1 MSIPKG
7 QLGTAQVQEKMT
19 TVLLVDDDPLQ
30 AHVRRSI
37 LKRQFSDV
45 ERAADVAE
53 AFILVEEPRFVERLG
68 LVVVGLNR
76 PGLGSPAF
84 VAELTSRL
92 PSVPVLVLGRTRD
105 EADLY
110 AAPNV
115 RFLPRSVPSEQ
126 MLAVSRQMIEH
137 YSPRVA

>member
-1 MSIPKG
+1 
-7 QLGTAQVQEKMT
+7 MT

-37 LKRQFSDV
+37 LGRHFPDV
-45 ERAADVAE
+45 KRAADAAE
-53 AFILVEEPRFVERLG
+53 AFILVEDPHFAGKLG

-92 PSVPVLVLGRTRD
+92 PSIPVLVLGRGR
-105 EADLY
+105 EESAFY
-110 AAPNV
+110 HGPNV
-115 RFLPRSVPSEQ
+115 RFLPRSASSEQ
-126 MLAVSRQMIEH
+126 IVKLSRQMLEQD
-137 YSPRVA
+137 SARVA